1 MCLCGLNFKLAILD
15 LTMTETLMVEENK
28 ALVTS
33 TIEEIWNKGNLNSI
47 KNFISPHF
55 VSHHPRNRDEDIHG
69 IEAYK
74 NWIVKIRSAFP
85 DITFEIVNLFA
96 NDNQVMFH
104 LRGKATHAGNFG
116 NVAPTYK
123 GINTTVT
130 GIVRLVDKKI
140 AECWGIVDFLA
151 IEQQLGVIAPIG

>member
-1 MCLCGLNFKLAILD
+1 MVCLCGLNFKLAILD

-116 NVAPTYK
+116 N
-123 GINTTVT
+123 
-130 GIVRLVDKKI
+130 
-140 AECWGIVDFLA
+140 
-151 IEQQLGVIAPIG
+151 